1 MVAKPGTYYSPR
13 DVLGVF
19 SLLTGPQPISCAA
32 SRFATLQGAERPLI
46 PGSTL
51 SKLGTCFMVGEMPGG
66 KPRWFKVPSLERVLL
81 LVLGGSSTPEHAA
94 ASGSTLSKLGTR
106 G

>member
-32 SRFATLQGAERPLI
+32 SRFATPQGAEHPLI

-51 SKLGTCFMVGEMPGG
+51 SKLGTLVSGLVFPGAF
-66 KPRWFKVPSLERVLL
+66 RF
-81 LVLGGSSTPEHAA
+81 
-94 ASGSTLSKLGTR
+94 R

>member
-32 SRFATLQGAERPLI
+32 SRFATLQGGACPL
-46 PGSTL
+46 SQVVHYL
-51 SKLGTCFMVGEMPGG
+51 SWGP
-66 KPRWFKVPSLERVLL
+66 VLW
-81 LVLGGSSTPEHAA
+81 
-94 ASGSTLSKLGTR
+94 
-106 G
+106 

>member
-32 SRFATLQGAERPLI
+32 SRFATLQGGACPL
-46 PGSTL
+46 SQVVHYL
-51 SKLGTCFMVGEMPGG
+51 SWGPVLWLAKCLEENRVGLRSP
-66 KPRWFKVPSLERVLL
+66 V
-81 LVLGGSSTPEHAA
+81 
-94 ASGSTLSKLGTR
+94 
-106 G
+106 

>member
-32 SRFATLQGAERPLI
+32 SRFATLQGGACPL
-46 PGSTL
+46 
-51 SKLGTCFMVGEMPGG
+51 
-66 KPRWFKVPSLERVLL
+66 
-81 LVLGGSSTPEHAA
+81 
-94 ASGSTLSKLGTR
+94 
-106 G
+106 